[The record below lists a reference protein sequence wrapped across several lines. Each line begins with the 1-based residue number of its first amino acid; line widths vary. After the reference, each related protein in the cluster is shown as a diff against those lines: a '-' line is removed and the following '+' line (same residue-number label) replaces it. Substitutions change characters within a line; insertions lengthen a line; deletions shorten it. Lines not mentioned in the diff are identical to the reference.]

1 MPLCGHV
8 LLSVIMWGVF
18 VGCQKPSSVTKRH
31 DVYIAGFFPFT
42 PVDFPETRTGR
53 GVMPAVKLALEHIN
67 DNPTVLRNYRL
78 SMWWNDTECSAVT
91 GLKAFFDMMHEQPH
105 KLMLFGAAST
115 QVTDPI
121 AKATRHWH
129 ITQVS
134 LFSS

>member
-1 MPLCGHV
+1 MYYKIIILYNEFKFYFRLQKCLQEAMPLCGHV

-78 SMWWNDTECSAVT
+78 SMWWNDTE
-91 GLKAFFDMMHEQPH
+91 
-105 KLMLFGAAST
+105 
-115 QVTDPI
+115 
-121 AKATRHWH
+121 
-129 ITQVS
+129 VS
-134 LFSS
+134 